1 MIRNLKFNNIAISGG
16 AATGKGTLRENLRP
30 YLEPLGWSFRSGGD
44 LVREYTNEHK
54 IPNASLAD
62 EAFHKSL
69 ESKTRDL
76 LEKGHIVVESW
87 LAGFVAKERT
97 DTLRIFVYCSNDAI
111 RIDRVVN
118 RDHVDIDTAK
128 KIIFDRQTDNFRE
141 WKRIYGDHDFW
152 DPSIF
157 HLKIDTYSLNKKQ
170 TLNIVLGALE
180 FDNISL

>member
-1 MIRNLKFNNIAISGG
+1 MRLKYNNITISGG
-16 AATGKGTLRENLRP
+16 AATGKGTLKESLRP
-30 YLEPLGWSFRSGGD
+30 FLEPLGWSFRSGGD
-44 LVREYTNEHK
+44 LVRDYTKEHK

-62 EAFHKSL
+62 DNFHRSL
-69 ESKTRDL
+69 EKKTHEL
-76 LEKGHIVVESW
+76 LEKGHMVVESW
-87 LAGFVAKERT
+87 LAGYVAKSRD

-118 RDHVDIDTAK
+118 RDHVDTETAK

-157 HLKIDTYSLNKKQ
+157 HLKIDTYSLNKSQ
-170 TLNIVLGALE
+170 TLNAVLEAIGY
-180 FDNISL
+180 DNR